1 VRWLWRA
8 ARRHPVPARIFFYT
22 FVVLVAVPLAF
33 SHVLLSGHRGPV
45 SAPSG
50 GFEEA
55 FVTSEG
61 LRIRT
66 WTAAGRP
73 DRAAVVV
80 VHGLGDSLESFL
92 DTAHRFRRRGHTVL
106 LLDQR
111 AQGGSE
117 GRHVTM
123 GAREREDVRA
133 ALDHLQGR
141 GLAPRG
147 LVLVGHSMGAVSV
160 LRAAAGRPDLRAV
173 VVEAP
178 FDTYRA
184 TVAHHA
190 RLLYGLPSWVPII
203 PLSIFFAEWRGGFDA
218 DDVDAVAAARDIR
231 APLLAIVDGTD
242 PRMPEAVVRRVFD
255 AHPGPKRLW
264 VAPGVDHV
272 GATFHRDYWP
282 TVLGFLD
289 DHGV

>member
-1 VRWLWRA
+1 
-8 ARRHPVPARIFFYT
+8 
-22 FVVLVAVPLAF
+22 VAQ
-33 SHVLLSGHRGPV
+33 
-45 SAPSG
+45 
-50 GFEEA
+50 
-55 FVTSEG
+55 
-61 LRIRT
+61 
-66 WTAAGRP
+66 
-73 DRAAVVV
+73 
-80 VHGLGDSLESFL
+80 
-92 DTAHRFRRRGHTVL
+92 RFRARGHTVL

-133 ALDHLQGR
+133 ALEHLHAR
-141 GLAPRG
+141 GLAGRG
-147 LVLVGHSMGAVSV
+147 IALVGHSMGAVSV

-190 RLLYGLPSWVPII
+190 RLLYGLPGWVPVI
-203 PLSIFFAEWRGGFDA
+203 PLSILFAEWRGGFDA
-218 DDVDAVAAARDIR
+218 DDVDAVAAAREIR
-231 APLLAIVDGTD
+231 APLLAIVDGAD
-242 PRMPEAVVRRVFD
+242 RRMPEAVVRRVFD

-264 VAPGVDHV
+264 VAPGADHV
-272 GATFHRDYWP
+272 GAGLLPDYWP

-289 DHGV
+289 ENGV